1 MFELDEVALKFP
13 TDYNESMN
21 TVLTQEALKYNRL
34 IKIMKVQLVD
44 IQKALV
50 GEVVMSEDLDAMG
63 TSLFDNQVPLLWATK
78 GFLSLKPLGSWMM
91 DLLERIS
98 FLTKWIEKGSPPA
111 FWISGFFFPQ
121 AFFTAT
127 LQNYARKHIIA
138 IDELKFDFKIIDEYS
153 LNEITEKPDDG
164 CYIYGM
170 FMEGARWNST
180 THLLDDSNPK
190 QLYTEMPIVWFIP
203 KKNRVTPVDGI
214 YMCPIYK
221 VLSRSGTLSTTGHS
235 TNYCLM
241 IELPSNREQDEWI
254 RAGVALFLALRY

>member
-1 MFELDEVALKFP
+1 
-13 TDYNESMN
+13 
-21 TVLTQEALKYNRL
+21 
-34 IKIMKVQLVD
+34 
-44 IQKALV
+44 
-50 GEVVMSEDLDAMG
+50 
-63 TSLFDNQVPLLWATK
+63 
-78 GFLSLKPLGSWMM
+78 MM

-241 IELPSNREQDEWI
+241 IELPSNR
-254 RAGVALFLALRY
+254 